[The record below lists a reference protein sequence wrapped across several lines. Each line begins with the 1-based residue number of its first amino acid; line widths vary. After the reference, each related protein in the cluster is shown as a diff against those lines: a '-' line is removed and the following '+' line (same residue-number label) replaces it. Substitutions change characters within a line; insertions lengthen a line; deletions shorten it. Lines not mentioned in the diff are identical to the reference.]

1 VTSNPC
7 GTWARATKAA
17 SGRSLVCVES
27 ALALLILLG
36 LGAVTSVGVAVALTY
51 QALSR
56 HNRVAARVRTGAPLS
71 WLFSARL
78 APRMHRR
85 LCAVV
90 RNAQASCP
98 RVSRRAP
105 RSTVHELVDDLVELA
120 AAADRRLVDAAGLP
134 RFRRA
139 LALAEIAGEIREI
152 ETLSVR
158 VRQYG
163 SVGAPATVSVA
174 SLQERLD
181 ALDAAR
187 REIDGI
193 DWTRAS

>member
-1 VTSNPC
+1 M
-7 GTWARATKAA
+7 A
-17 SGRSLVCVES
+17 VES
-27 ALALLILLG
+27 AVALLILLS
-36 LGAVTSVGVAVALTY
+36 LGAATSVGVAVALTY

-56 HNRVAARVRTGAPLS
+56 HNRVAPRVRTGAPLS

-90 RNAQASCP
+90 RSAQACCP
-98 RVSRRAP
+98 RVTRRAP

-120 AAADRRLVDAAGLP
+120 AAADRRLVAAARLP

-139 LALAEIAGEIREI
+139 LALAEVAVEIREI

-163 SVGAPATVSVA
+163 SLGAPATVSVA